1 MVTWRERQ
9 SCYFCPDERVCG
21 EKLKSL
27 EMVKRYRN
35 STLGTV
41 AFTIFKGKGRGEKKK
56 KRKREKRQKEKKEK
70 KEKKKRKKRVGV
82 VGGPGE

>member
-41 AFTIFKGKGRGEKKK
+41 AFTIFKGKERGGK
-56 KRKREKRQKEKKEK
+56 KRKRKR
-70 KEKKKRKKRVGV
+70 EKKKRKKSGGGGRSGRVR
-82 VGGPGE
+82 ER